1 MIELYTPRSEAEL
14 MILRSILEG
23 AGVCLFVR
31 NERFGSLFALSS
43 HAEARARATLC
54 VAECDRDDAEA
65 LLAEFLRRTGREHLL
80 TPPEPTPPGPLAAL
94 LARVEAH
101 IEAWIERRR
110 PAAGPPRL
118 RVIRNAEP
126 PPAAAP
132 APEAERPPL
141 RLVRAS
147 AAPEPRR
154 RRG

>member
-14 MILRSILEG
+14 MILRSILED
-23 AGVCLFVR
+23 AGVRLFVR

-80 TPPEPTPPGPLAAL
+80 TPPEPPPPGPLAAL
-94 LARVEAH
+94 LARVEAC

-132 APEAERPPL
+132 EGERPPL

-147 AAPEPRR
+147 PAPEPRR